1 LFRLQPPSKDDVLQF
16 ISQQRRSTFSYPE
29 VGASAANKLPEGYNI
44 DRNGI
49 LLGSGE
55 LIWRRAVQGIR
66 EWQMFNMPWVRLYW
80 PTSPI
85 EVGTN
90 VAVLI
95 NHFGF
100 CSLNPARIV
109 YVVDGEGPVIKY
121 GFAYGTLEEHSERGE
136 ERFTVEWNRSDDK
149 VWYNILAFS
158 RPNKA
163 LAKLGYPLA
172 RMLQKRFSE
181 ASKLAMLQSTTKD

>member
-1 LFRLQPPSKDDVLQF
+1 MFLLKQPSTDEVLQF
-16 ISQQRRSTFSYPE
+16 ISQQRHSTFSYPE
-29 VGASAANKLPEGYNI
+29 VGASAANRLPEGYNI
-44 DRNGI
+44 DRNSI
-49 LLGSGE
+49 LLGTGE
-55 LIWRRAVQGIR
+55 FIWRRAVLAIR
-66 EWQMFNMPWVRLYW
+66 EWQMFNMPWIRLYW
-80 PTSPI
+80 PTSSI

-109 YVVDGEGPVIKY
+109 YVVDTEEPVVKY

-136 ERFTVEWNRSDDK
+136 ERFTVEWNRSEDR

-163 LAKLGYPLA
+163 LAKMGYPLA
-172 RMLQKRFSE
+172 RMLQKKFAE
-181 ASKLAMLQSTTKD
+181 ASKLAMLRSTD